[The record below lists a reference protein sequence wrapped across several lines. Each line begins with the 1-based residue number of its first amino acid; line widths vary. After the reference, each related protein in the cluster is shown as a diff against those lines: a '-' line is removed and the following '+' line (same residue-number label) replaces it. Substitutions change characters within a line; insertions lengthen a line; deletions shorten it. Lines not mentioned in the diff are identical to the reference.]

1 MKKFVLKKNEAYK
14 ADSFDISPLWFV
26 AKITTNLVR
35 LLLIICLGFLILYP
49 IFYALVISFRDVHDL
64 YDMSIVWIS
73 KHLTFDNF
81 NFLFEYFDFQNAL
94 FNSLLIAL
102 GSSLIQ
108 VFVLAMT
115 GYGFA
120 RFNFRGKNALFLVA
134 VLTFVIPPMVTNLP
148 NYLLFRNFDF
158 FGIVELI
165 TGKPTGLNLL
175 NNISVFY
182 ILALFGQG
190 IRAGVFILIFRMYF
204 ESMPSELE
212 QAAFID
218 GCDNFKAYFK
228 VMLPCAK
235 TTIFVV
241 LMLSVVWYWNDH
253 YTISTYAAG
262 THNVTSFM
270 SDLWLSIESL
280 EQRVPDFNIR
290 SSVLIQEAGAL
301 ITVFPVILLFTIFQK
316 QFVQGMERSGLV
328 G

>member
-1 MKKFVLKKNEAYK
+1 MKNNILQKNEAYK
-14 ADSFDISPLWFV
+14 AESFDISPLWFI
-26 AKITTNLVR
+26 AKLTTNLVR
-35 LLLIICLGFLILYP
+35 ALLIICLGFLILYP
-49 IFYALVISFRDVHDL
+49 IFYAIVLAFRDVQDF
-64 YDMSIVWIS
+64 YDMSVVWVS
-73 KHLTFDNF
+73 KNYTLDNF
-81 NFLFEYFDFQNAL
+81 SFLFEYFDFHSAL
-94 FNSLLIAL
+94 FNSVLISV
-102 GSSLIQ
+102 GSSVIQ

-134 VLTFVIPPMVTNLP
+134 ILTFVIPPMVTNLP

-158 FGIVELI
+158 FGIIELI
-165 TGKPTGLNLL
+165 TGEATGINLL
-175 NNISVFY
+175 NNISIFY
-182 ILALFGQG
+182 LLALFGQG

-218 GCDNFKAYFK
+218 GCGNFKAYFN

-241 LMLSVVWYWNDH
+241 FMLSLVWYWNDH
-253 YTISTYAAG
+253 YTISTYASG
-262 THNVTSFM
+262 TPNVTSFM
-270 SDLWLSIESL
+270 SDLWLAIESL

-290 SSVLIQEAGAL
+290 SSVLIQESGAL
-301 ITVFPVILLFTIFQK
+301 ITVLPVILLFSVFQK
-316 QFVQGMERSGLV
+316 QFVQGMERAGLV